1 MRPWRASLPRSK
13 QSGSMRLGSAPA
25 QTRGR
30 RCSSISRC
38 FTIGS
43 GCTQPWATALRLR
56 RGPAWRRSPCA
67 LRRDIL
73 IYPLH
78 TKGGGP
84 NLIGADL
91 VEATLVAANLGK
103 ADLIKANLNGAN
115 LGKADLVGANLN
127 GTNLTGAIL
136 ARMNLAGMNFTG
148 ANLNGADLANADL
161 TG

>member
-38 FTIGS
+38 FIIGS

-78 TKGGGP
+78 AKGGGP
-84 NLIGADL
+84 IFVLVHDL
-91 VEATLVAANLGK
+91 VDAQTAPPEVAFFEAWAHQSDRGVAL
-103 ADLIKANLNGAN
+103 LL
-115 LGKADLVGANLN
+115 
-127 GTNLTGAIL
+127 
-136 ARMNLAGMNFTG
+136 R
-148 ANLNGADLANADL
+148 
-161 TG
+161 

>member
-38 FTIGS
+38 STIGS

-84 NLIGADL
+84 INAELSAIPFKGWGDPEWKPL
-91 VEATLVAANLGK
+91 TDRCVALRSRIAQ
-103 ADLIKANLNGAN
+103 
-115 LGKADLVGANLN
+115 
-127 GTNLTGAIL
+127 TP
-136 ARMNLAGMNFTG
+136 ARSQEDFKLKLEVAVDTAGG
-148 ANLNGADLANADL
+148 LEGIEGELS
-161 TG
+161 

>member
-30 RCSSISRC
+30 RCSSISRW
-38 FTIGS
+38 FIIGS

-84 NLIGADL
+84 PGSGAPIGQPQGCEMSEALPCEIKALGAAGRL
-91 VEATLVAANLGK
+91 VPPHAAAALGVAA
-103 ADLIKANLNGAN
+103 AQV
-115 LGKADLVGANLN
+115 VGAHLCEVAAVA
-127 GTNLTGAIL
+127 LTL
-136 ARMNLAGMNFTG
+136 PHPAR
-148 ANLNGADLANADL
+148 
-161 TG
+161 